1 MRKIILSVA
10 VSLDG
15 LIEGSNGE
23 FDWCFTD
30 QDYGM
35 TEFLNRIDAIF
46 YGRKSYELLMEMERQ
61 GYPNLFKA
69 KKSYVFSNTLQTS
82 FPDTELVSGDIIK
95 FVRDLKQPPGGDI
108 WLWGG
113 ASLTTSLMNADLVDE
128 LLLAVHPI
136 VLGAGKALFSGLEK
150 RNHFTLKSS
159 QPHPSGLVMLAY
171 EVKSQQ

>member
-1 MRKIILSVA
+1 MRKIILNVA

-35 TEFLNRIDAIF
+35 TEFLDRIDAVF
-46 YGRKSYELLMEMERQ
+46 YGRKSYELLLAMERK
-61 GYPNLFKA
+61 GSPNPFSA
-69 KKSYVFSNTLQTS
+69 KKSYVFSNSLS
-82 FPDTELVSGDIIK
+82 EPFSNTELVSGNIVEQVHKI
-95 FVRDLKQPPGGDI
+95 RQQPGSDI

-113 ASLTTSLMNADLVDE
+113 ASLTTSLMNAGLVDE
-128 LLLAVHPI
+128 LLLAVHPV
-136 VLGAGKALFSGLEK
+136 VLGAGKALFSDIEK

-159 QPHPSGLVMLAY
+159 QPYNSGLVMLAY
-171 EVKSQQ
+171 EAKN

>member
-1 MRKIILSVA
+1 MRKIVLSVA

-15 LIEGSNGE
+15 LIEGPNGE
-23 FDWCFTD
+23 FDWCLTD

-35 TEFLNRIDAIF
+35 TEFLERIDAIF
-46 YGRKSYELLMEMERQ
+46 YGRKSYELLLEMERQ
-61 GYPNLFKA
+61 GHPNPYTE
-69 KKSYVFSNTLQTS
+69 KKNYVFSNSLS
-82 FPDTELVSGDIIK
+82 KPFPNTELVSGDIIEQIK
-95 FVRDLKQPPGGDI
+95 QLKQQAGGDI

-113 ASLTTSLMNADLVDE
+113 ASLTTALMNAGLVDE

-159 QPHPSGLVMLAY
+159 RPYDSGLIMLAY
-171 EVKSQQ
+171 EAKN